1 MKERDK
7 AGQTF
12 ATPPTTRFEK
22 SDSFVE
28 SVVEKSDS
36 FVENSHSCHSFVEN
50 SDSFVE
56 NSDSFVNKSDSFV
69 ENSYSF
75 VENSDSF
82 VESLVGPEVFM

>member
-1 MKERDK
+1 MQEERKKERDK

-12 ATPPTTRFEK
+12 ATPPTTRFEN

-28 SVVEKSDS
+28 SVVENSDS
-36 FVENSHSCHSFVEN
+36 FLENSGSFVEN

-56 NSDSFVNKSDSFV
+56 NSD
-69 ENSYSF
+69 YF

>member
-36 FVENSHSCHSFVEN
+36 FLENSHPCH
-50 SDSFVE
+50 SFVE